1 MSKSRSH
8 PTPRGAKPTAPVARL
23 PALLLGGLVA
33 VAVGRA
39 LLASEAVAWLGD
51 GQPFNMLV
59 LSLSVLAALAAVG
72 SGGFKA
78 RWTPTD
84 VAVLLLW
91 LCYSASAVRAAIYA
105 SPRPALNMLWEWT
118 ALAAVYFLVR
128 QLARTGLQQCAVV
141 GAMIALAVVLSAYGY
156 WQYFVSMPADRAA
169 YARDPERC
177 SARATCNTRPA
188 RSRQAVRESVAEQ

>member
-1 MSKSRSH
+1 MSKTRSH
-8 PTPRGAKPTAPVARL
+8 PAARGAKPSAPVARL

-59 LSLSVLAALAAVG
+59 LSLAVLTALAAVG

-105 SPRPALNMLWEWT
+105 SPRLRSTCFGNGRRWRRFIFWCDSWPAP
-118 ALAAVYFLVR
+118 
-128 QLARTGLQQCAVV
+128 GSS
-141 GAMIALAVVLSAYGY
+141 SAPWWG
-156 WQYFVSMPADRAA
+156 R
-169 YARDPERC
+169 
-177 SARATCNTRPA
+177 
-188 RSRQAVRESVAEQ
+188 